1 MPITLDAC
9 AHTDPGRLRNRNE
22 DTVFQKIVA
31 VPGEHDVG
39 LFIVAD
45 GVGGRLAGKAA
56 SYWAVETVKNALADL
71 IDHRDPRATN
81 RFDQETIL
89 NLQAAIDEG
98 SDLDNLK
105 QRVQEAVR
113 KANNVVREYAR
124 QRPAEARDAGST
136 LSLALVHGHH
146 VTVANVGDSRAYILR
161 DDRLHQITTDHS
173 LVQRLID
180 TGRIKPEHRFTH
192 PRRNLI
198 YRSLG
203 ASETVESDVF
213 TVEVVAD
220 DRLLL
225 CSDGLWEMVRD
236 PQVITQIIREAPSV
250 EAACE
255 QLVTA
260 ANAAGGEDNIGIVL
274 VRVQE

>member
-9 AHTDPGRLRNRNE
+9 AHTDSGRLRRKNE

-31 VPGEHDVG
+31 MPGEDDVG

-98 SDLDNLK
+98 SDPENLK
-105 QRVQEAVR
+105 HRVEEAVHN
-113 KANNVVREYAR
+113 ANKVVREYAR
-124 QRPAEARDAGST
+124 KRPAEARDAGST
-136 LSLALVHGHH
+136 LSLAMVQGHH
-146 VTVANVGDSRAYILR
+146 VTVANVGDSRVYILR
-161 DDRLHQITTDHS
+161 DGRLHQITTDHS

-203 ASETVESDVF
+203 ASEHVESDIF
-213 TVEVVAD
+213 SLQVVAD
-220 DRLLL
+220 DHLLL

-236 PQVITQIIREAPSV
+236 PDVITQIIQTAPTV

-255 QLVTA
+255 RLVTA
-260 ANAAGGEDNIGIVL
+260 ANAAGGEDNIGVVL
-274 VRVQE
+274 VRVEE

>member
-9 AHTDPGRLRNRNE
+9 AHTDPGRLRKRNE
-22 DTVFQKIVA
+22 DTVFQKIVTL
-31 VPGEHDVG
+31 PGEDDVG

-89 NLQAAIDEG
+89 NLQAAIDDG
-98 SDLDNLK
+98 SDPDNLK

-113 KANNVVREYAR
+113 KANSVVREYAR
-124 QRPAEARDAGST
+124 QRPSEARDAGST
-136 LSLALVHGHH
+136 LSLALVQGHH
-146 VTVANVGDSRAYILR
+146 VTLANVGDSRAYILR
-161 DDRLHQITTDHS
+161 DERLHQITTDHS

-203 ASETVESDVF
+203 ASETVESDIF

-236 PQVITQIIREAPSV
+236 PQIITQIIRKAPSV

-274 VRVQE
+274 VRVRE